1 MEAEANAPACLGFPY
16 EHHVKLRTD
25 NVQQRFNR
33 ELKRRG
39 RIMRIFPGRRP
50 PIGMM
55 GAVLSEMDEDWAGR
69 RRFNDDSIG
78 RLVEGAEVNTP

>member
-39 RIMRIFPGRRP
+39 RIMRIFPDRRP

-78 RLVEGAEVNTP
+78 RPVEGAEVNTP